1 MKHDEM
7 KYPEYCY
14 VDSAL
19 GDVKYRNRVVKLSEV
34 GLPDPPVECYLS
46 MFRFKEEYKEHCENT
61 GSVKEID
68 DLPCFCDYL
77 WFDID
82 DNNLEKARERA
93 VELMVVL
100 EVTYETE
107 AVIYFSGNKG
117 FHIGVP
123 SEVFGAE
130 PSAIL
135 PQVFKRM
142 AGYIAGDTRIDYS
155 IYEKNRLW
163 RMPVSINRKS
173 GLYKIP
179 LTPEDLA
186 QLDIWTIKEL
196 AATKCTTPAT
206 TSSDHKHSEV
216 LTSIYNNLIREIE
229 QSEKKTGTEPGANI
243 SKIDKPCIK
252 KLLEGVETGQRNEA
266 AIRIA
271 DYFRKREVNSEDAE
285 RRLLEWNERNKEQ
298 LPESEVKNIVKSAYS
313 GHYDYGCNDPILRAA
328 CSPECPLKKK
338 SKDGKPVLTSFVEIN
353 DGTLLEMLY
362 NRKAA
367 PQTTFAR
374 YKNGLVDYVDEDSDP
389 ITGTVYQPVKTGRII
404 QSHTI
409 HFPSKSEE
417 YGSEALLLGQI
428 DDFISK
434 YLVVSPF
441 FHRICVYYI
450 LLSWVYD
457 NFTVV
462 PYLRVRADY
471 GHGKSRFLKTV
482 GSLCYKPIFC
492 SGAATVSPIFRL
504 IDTYRGTL
512 IVDESDF
519 TDSDEAHRVVKIL
532 NSGFQEG
539 FPVLLTET
547 LASNKL
553 EPTSFDVFGPKLI
566 ASRHEFKDKAL
577 ESRCITETME
587 NKIGPDIPL
596 DLPKTFWDEATLI
609 RNQLLMWRF
618 RKWGQ
623 IEIIES
629 DLRRLVEPRLAQIM
643 TPLMSIIDDQDIKD
657 EFVEF
662 MKDRNRQ
669 LIEDRGES
677 LDGKVAQAVCDLWE
691 DESIDVIR
699 VKQIADATN
708 NMLDNPKFEIKS
720 RKTGEILRK
729 TFNFNMQRDGKGYFL
744 ERTDSN
750 LEKLQNIARKHGI
763 DWGCPVERSQRAQ
776 CASSI
781 EGQGVTL

>member
-1 MKHDEM
+1 MKDDEM
-7 KYPEYCY
+7 RYPEYCF

-34 GLPDPPVECYLS
+34 SLPDPPVECYLS
-46 MFRFKEEYKEHCENT
+46 MFGFKEEYKEHCENT

-68 DLPCFCDYL
+68 DLPCYCDYL

-93 VELMVVL
+93 IELMLSL
-100 EVTYETE
+100 EALYETD
-107 AVIYFSGNKG
+107 AIVYFSGNKG

-123 SEVFGAE
+123 SEVFGAK
-130 PSAIL
+130 PSANL

-142 AGYIAGDTRIDYS
+142 AKLIASDIPVDYS

-163 RMPVSINRKS
+163 RMPGSINRKS

-186 QLDIWTIKEL
+186 QLDIQTIKEL
-196 AATKCTTPAT
+196 AATKRQITAAT
-206 TSSDHKHSEV
+206 SPINKRSEA
-216 LTSIYNNLIREIE
+216 LTALYNNIIREIE
-229 QSEKKTGTEPGANI
+229 QSEKKTDAGPATKI
-243 SKIDKPCIK
+243 SGIEKPCIK
-252 KLLEGVETGQRNEA
+252 KLLEGVESGQRNEA

-271 DYFRKREVNSEDAE
+271 DYFRKRESSPEDAE
-285 RRLLEWNERNKEQ
+285 KLLIDWNERNKEP
-298 LPESEVKNIVKSAYS
+298 LPTAEIHDIVKSAYS
-313 GHYDYGCNDPILRAA
+313 GNYDYGCNDPILKAA
-328 CSPECPLKKK
+328 CSSECPLKKK
-338 SKDGKPVLTSFVEIN
+338 SKDGKPVLISFIELS
-353 DGTLLEMLY
+353 DGSLLEMLY
-362 NRKAA
+362 NRKAD

-374 YKNGLVDYVDEDSDP
+374 FYNGLVEYVDEDTDP
-389 ITGTVYQPVKTGRII
+389 STGIVYQPIKPGKII

-409 HFPSKSEE
+409 HFPSKAEE
-417 YGSEALLLGQI
+417 YGNEILLLGQI

-434 YLVVSPF
+434 YLVVTPF
-441 FHRICVYYI
+441 FHGICKYYV

-471 GHGKSRFLKTV
+471 GCGKSRFLKTV

-519 TDSDEAHRVVKIL
+519 TDSDESHRVVKIL

-539 FPVLLTET
+539 FPVLLTES
-547 LASNKL
+547 LAANKL
-553 EPTSFDVFGPKLI
+553 EPTSFEVFGPKLI

-577 ESRCITETME
+577 ESRCITEVMD
-587 NKIGPDIPL
+587 NKIGRDIPL
-596 DLPKTFWDEATLI
+596 DLPKTFWDEATQI

-623 IEIIES
+623 IELIENN
-629 DLRRLVEPRLAQIM
+629 LRGLVEPRLAQIM
-643 TPLMSIIDDQDIKD
+643 TPLMSVIDDQDIKD

-662 MKDRNRQ
+662 MKTRNQQ

-744 ERTDSN
+744 ERTDAN

-763 DWGCPVERSQRAQ
+763 DWGYPGKRSQRAQ
-776 CASSI
+776 CASPV
-781 EGQGVTL
+781 EEQGVTL